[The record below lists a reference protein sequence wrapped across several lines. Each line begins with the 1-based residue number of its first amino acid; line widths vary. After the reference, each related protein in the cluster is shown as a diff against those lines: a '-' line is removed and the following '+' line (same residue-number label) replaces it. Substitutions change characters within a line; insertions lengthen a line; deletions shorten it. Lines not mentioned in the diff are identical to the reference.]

1 MQTDIYDIML
11 NPTRMR
17 IVQTLASQN
26 TITANEICR
35 LINDVPRTTLYRHI
49 NLLIEA
55 DILSVVEEKK
65 VRGSVERT
73 LALNLGALSGQNTEE
88 SIPQQAF
95 KFLMNIYAK
104 FETHFKDT
112 TRIHETNKVF
122 FNNTVMMMN
131 DTEFDEFLSE
141 LQVLFVKHHYD
152 AADGRKPRNISIIS
166 APPERDEDE

>member
-17 IVQTLASQN
+17 IVQTLASKN
-26 TITANEICR
+26 TITANEICH

-73 LALNLGALSGQNTEE
+73 LALNLGALSSQNTDE

-131 DTEFDEFLSE
+131 DAEFDEFLSE

-166 APPERDEDE
+166 APPERDQDE